1 VVIGQVLRRN
11 AAYRRVLGAGLV
23 SLTGDWVLHIGLAY
37 LVYDLTG
44 STLAS
49 GTTLLAA
56 FAPAVLLG
64 SVAGVLVDRW
74 DRRRTMVAASLL
86 QAVGLLPLL
95 AVGAHRIW
103 IVYAVALYQS
113 CLEQFA
119 TPAEQALVPLLVPA
133 DDLLTA
139 NALNGQARD
148 VARLVGSSAGGVLAA
163 WGGLPAIALFDAA
176 TFVVSALLVAA
187 ARVPAGADG
196 DAADPVAAAA
206 KVFAE
211 WRAGL
216 RAIAASRGLRTVLA
230 AVMVVS
236 VGEGIMGTLMAPWV
250 RDVVHGDGRAYGV
263 IMGVQAVGGVAG
275 GLVAA
280 SIGARASAR
289 AMCGWGA
296 VVFGLLDTVLFTYP
310 VLWPRVGPAIVLM
323 VLIGVPAAVAVA
335 GRTTI
340 MQTLAADRFRGR
352 VFGALGAV
360 QAVAVLAG
368 IGAASWLGEVVGI
381 LPVIVFQGIGY
392 VVGGVILLVWLP
404 RQAGAHS

>member
-1 VVIGQVLRRN
+1 VVIVALLRRN
-11 AAYRRVLGAGLV
+11 AAYRRVLAAGLV
-23 SLTGDWVLHIGLAY
+23 SMTGDWVLHIGLAY

-44 STLAS
+44 STVAS
-49 GTTLLAA
+49 GATLLAA

-74 DRRRTMVAASLL
+74 DRRRTMVVANVAQAA
-86 QAVGLLPLL
+86 GLLPLL
-95 AVGAHRIW
+95 AVDARRVW

-113 CLEQFA
+113 CAEQFFV
-119 TPAEQALVPLLVPA
+119 PAEQALVPALVPP
-133 DDLLTA
+133 DDLLPA
-139 NALNGQARD
+139 NAVNGQARD

-163 WGGLPAIALFDAA
+163 WGGFAAIALFDAG
-176 TFVVSALLVAA
+176 TFLVSALLVAA
-187 ARVPAGADG
+187 ARVAVAPDG
-196 DAADPVAAAA
+196 DAAGPVEAVATMTAA
-206 KVFAE
+206 
-211 WRAGL
+211 WRDGL
-216 RAIAASRGLRTVLA
+216 RTIAASRGLRTVLA
-230 AVMVVS
+230 VVMVVS

-263 IMGVQAVGGVAG
+263 IMGVQAVGGVGG

-289 AMCGWGA
+289 SMCGWGA
-296 VVFGLLDTVLFTYP
+296 VVFGLLDMVLFTYP
-310 VLWPRVGPAIVLM
+310 LLWPTVGPALVLM
-323 VLIGVPAAVAVA
+323 VLLGVPGAVAVA

-352 VFGALGAV
+352 VFGALGAA
-360 QAVAVLAG
+360 QAVSVLVG

-392 VVGGVILLVWLP
+392 VVGGAIVLVWLP